1 MDGYHSTLHSHRL
14 GIGLAAYLI
23 YGLVYNDGLS
33 IEQAFTSCML
43 SGVLLCMISIAGWSD
58 IVMGMIPKAIKLSTI
73 VGMGLQV
80 AFIGLTSVNVVVANP
95 KTIVGLGPVMQK
107 EVWISIM
114 GLVFLGTLLF
124 HKIKGAILV
133 GIIGIS
139 LFTWTLDQSFPTKV
153 IDFPSF
159 ENALVPLS
167 LSSFDAVKMIPAIC
181 TFLFIGVV
189 DVSGV
194 VFGMASLANL
204 TTFSGNVPGSMFAFL
219 GCGVGTIL
227 GAAMGS
233 SPVIVYVESAAGIQ
247 DGGRSGLTAIV
258 TAILFL
264 LSIIFAPLFTQ
275 IPSTATSS
283 VAILVG
289 AMMMGQATEI
299 DWSRTEEAI
308 PAFLTMTIMPF
319 TFSISNG
326 IVIGLF
332 TALLFH
338 MSTGAL
344 FNDLSRMFMKHEVAI
359 GERQTLLQSEDVEE
373 QQDWLPVVRAP
384 SLILDKKVVDKV
396 REARGRRLSDVDEEG
411 YSI

>member
-167 LSSFDAVKMIPAIC
+167 LSSFDAVKMVPAIC

-194 VFGMASLANL
+194 VFGMASLAKL

>member
-107 EVWISIM
+107 EVWISIL

>member
-107 EVWISIM
+107 EVWISIL

-167 LSSFDAVKMIPAIC
+167 LSSFDAVKMVPAIC

-275 IPSTATSS
+275 IPPTATSS